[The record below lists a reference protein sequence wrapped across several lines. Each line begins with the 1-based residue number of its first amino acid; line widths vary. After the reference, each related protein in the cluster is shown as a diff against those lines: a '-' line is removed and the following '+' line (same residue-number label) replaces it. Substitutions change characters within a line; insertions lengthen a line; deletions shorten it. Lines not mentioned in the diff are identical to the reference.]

1 MLRATLKSLLAR
13 KLRLLLSGLAVVLSV
28 MFVAGSFVLT
38 DTLGRSFDALFASV
52 YTYTDIQVSAK
63 PHEGLP
69 DGTLPASLVDQ
80 VSRAPGVTQVRGE
93 VNANGVRLLGKNGK
107 FVVNQAGTS
116 LGANWVGE
124 SELIK
129 LSSGSPPQRDDEIV
143 INAGL
148 AKAGKFVVGDR
159 VELKTPA
166 QERQPFTVVGVVTY
180 AGGRDSIGGEFLTF
194 FTTPVAQ
201 TAMLGE
207 QGVFNIVDVKV
218 ADGQSLT
225 KVRDDIQ
232 SRVGGDYEAL
242 TGKQLTAKAAQ
253 PLKDV
258 FKYVRYVLLGFGAVA
273 LLVGVFLILN
283 TFSIIVAQRTHELA
297 LLRAMGASRG
307 QMIVSVLIEAVLI
320 GVIGSALGFA
330 AGIGLGAGGAY
341 LLGALSGGG
350 LTIASIGIPMLSV
363 ALSFGVGIAVTV
375 IAAIVP
381 ALRAAR
387 VPPVA
392 ALREAA
398 SIDRPLTT
406 ITTIGAI
413 VTAVAGGMLAWGLS
427 GARGLTLP
435 LILGGVLGL
444 LVGVALLTPIISRPI
459 VSILG
464 RIFAWSVPGQLGRRN
479 SARNPRRTA
488 ITAAAIMI
496 GITLV
501 TAISTVFASLSSS
514 IGTVVDQELKAD
526 LIIAGQQTSEIPPT
540 IDAAALQQVRDLP
553 DLSAVAAITYD
564 QGLVNGKQAIIL
576 SYDDLDAARKVLQF
590 KPKDGDITSLR
601 SGQLIVDERTA
612 KDAKLHVG
620 DQVRVQ
626 LPKGGEQLSTLVGI
640 TTQTNVN
647 SGYIMPIT
655 DARARFR
662 TPQPIQAYAKVKPGV
677 SVDTAKHEIDGIL
690 ANSPEVN
697 VSTRAEYVSS
707 NSSTFDIIL
716 NAVQVL
722 LLVAM
727 AISVL
732 GVINTLVLS
741 VIERTRELGM
751 LRAIGLR
758 RSQTMRMI
766 TVESMVISLFG
777 TLLGLVLG
785 AGLGAAIV
793 VALKDAL
800 GFGEVT
806 LPWAR
811 MAMYLVASLIV
822 GVVAAVLPAIRAARL
837 NVLGAIAYE

>member
-1 MLRATLKSLLAR
+1 MLRATMKSLLAR

-38 DTLGRSFDALFASV
+38 DTLGRSFDALFADV
-52 YTYTDIQVSAK
+52 YTYTDIQVTAK
-63 PHEGLP
+63 PRPGLP
-69 DGTLPASLVDQ
+69 DAPMPAALVDE
-80 VSRAPGVTQVRGE
+80 VSRAPGVTRAQGLVT
-93 VNANGVRLLGKNGK
+93 ANGVRIRAKNGK
-107 FVVNQAGTS
+107 FVANQAGTS

-124 SELIK
+124 DELIK
-129 LSSGSPPQRDDEIV
+129 LSSGGAPERDDQVV
-143 INAGL
+143 INAAL
-148 AKAGKFVVGDR
+148 AKAGRFAVGDSI
-159 VELKTPA
+159 ELKTPA
-166 QERQPFTVVGVVTY
+166 QELQAFTIAGVFNY

-207 QGVFNIVDVKV
+207 RDVFSVVDVKV
-218 ADGQSLT
+218 ASGESLT
-225 KVRDDIQ
+225 KVRDGIQ
-232 SRVGGDYEAL
+232 AQVGGDYEAL
-242 TGKQLTAKAAQ
+242 TGKQLTAKASQ
-253 PLKDV
+253 PLKDI

-283 TFSIIVAQRTHELA
+283 TFSIIVAQRTQELA

-307 QMIVSVLIEAVLI
+307 QIIGSVLIEAILI
-320 GVIGSALGFA
+320 GVIGSAVGFA

-341 LLGALSGGG
+341 LLGSLGGG
-350 LTIASIGIPMLSV
+350 LKIASIGIPLLSV
-363 ALSFGVGIAVTV
+363 LLSFGVGIAVTIV
-375 IAAIVP
+375 AAIVP
-381 ALRAAR
+381 ALRASKVA
-387 VPPVA
+387 PVA

-398 SIDRPLTT
+398 STDRPLTK
-406 ITTIGAI
+406 ITTIGA
-413 VTAVAGGMLAWGLS
+413 ALSAAAGGLLAWGLS
-427 GARGLTLP
+427 GAGDSTLL
-435 LILGGVLGL
+435 LILAGVLGL
-444 LVGVALLTPIISRPI
+444 LVGVALLTPIISRPV
-459 VSILG
+459 VSLLG
-464 RIFAWSVPGQLGRRN
+464 RLFAWSVPGQLGRRN

-514 IGTVVDQELKAD
+514 ISTVVDQELKAD

-540 IDAAALQQVRDLP
+540 IEATALRRVRELP
-553 DLSAVAAITYD
+553 DLAAVAAVTYD
-564 QGLVNGKQAIIL
+564 QGLVNGKRAIVL
-576 SYDDLDAARKVLQF
+576 SYDDLGAARKVLQF
-590 KPKDGDITSLR
+590 QHKDGDITSLR

-612 KDAKLHVG
+612 KDAKVRVG
-620 DQVRVQ
+620 DQVRIQ
-626 LPKGGEQLSTLVGI
+626 LAKGGEQSSTVVGI
-640 TTQTNVN
+640 TAQTNVN
-647 SGYIMPIT
+647 NGFIMPID

-662 TPQPIQAYAKVKPGV
+662 SAQAIQAYAQVRAGA
-677 SVDTAKHEIDGIL
+677 SVDATKREIDTIL
-690 ANSPEVN
+690 TDSPEVT
-697 VSTRAEYVSS
+697 VATRAEFVSN
-707 NSSTFDIIL
+707 NSASTFDFIL

-777 TLLGLVLG
+777 TLLGLALG

-793 VALKDAL
+793 VALKNAL

-806 LPWAR
+806 LPWTQ
-811 MAMYLVASLIV
+811 MAVYLVASLFV
-822 GVVAAVLPAIRAARL
+822 GVLAAVLPAIRAARL